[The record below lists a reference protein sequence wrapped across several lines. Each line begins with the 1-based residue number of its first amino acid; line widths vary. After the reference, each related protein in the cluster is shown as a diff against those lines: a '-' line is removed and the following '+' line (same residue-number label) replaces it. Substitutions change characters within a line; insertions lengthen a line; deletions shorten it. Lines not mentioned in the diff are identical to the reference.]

1 MVELTVGPQGFGGVP
16 LGLAG
21 KNVNAINL
29 LFRRRPPFHPPFWV
43 PWHNVASVTEQRR
56 LSMFAG
62 VRVAFREVPHVLHV
76 RGAAGHALS
85 SNCPSELLV
94 RRSVS
99 TLALAVPCSPYAR
112 SKQG

>member
-1 MVELTVGPQGFGGVP
+1 VELTVGPQGLGGVP